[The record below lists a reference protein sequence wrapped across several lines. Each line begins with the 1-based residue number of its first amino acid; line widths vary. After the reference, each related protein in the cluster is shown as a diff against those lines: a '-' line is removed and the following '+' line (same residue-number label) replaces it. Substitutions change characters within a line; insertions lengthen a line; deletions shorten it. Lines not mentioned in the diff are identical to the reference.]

1 MVYDPGW
8 DVGIA
13 AVGSLWRFEYVMAV
27 MQGTLSAPRSKGG
40 DNNEGKSFSGRIGF
54 VPFIGA
60 VVGTSF
66 GHGPYLDNAVVLPLR
81 AKGFKNVEEFNQQ
94 TVGFDAEFS
103 IRHLKLYG
111 EAVYNRW
118 ESPNIKDKA
127 GVKRVD
133 LTNIGWYAEGKYTF
147 LPGLY
152 AAVRYSKITFGKI
165 DDGTVAHVAR
175 HWDDDVE
182 TWESG
187 IGYKLTEGV
196 IGKFVNQT
204 HSRKPN
210 TGGKAK
216 YEYFWATQLSMAF

>member
-1 MVYDPGW
+1 M
-8 DVGIA
+8 
-13 AVGSLWRFEYVMAV
+13 
-27 MQGTLSAPRSKGG
+27 
-40 DNNEGKSFSGRIGF
+40 
-54 VPFIGA
+54 
-60 VVGTSF
+60 
-66 GHGPYLDNAVVLPLR
+66 
-81 AKGFKNVEEFNQQ
+81 EEFNQR

-118 ESPNIKDKA
+118 ESPNITDKTA
-127 GVKRVD
+127 TKRVD

-165 DDGTVAHVAR
+165 DDGTVAHVATT
-175 HWDDDVE
+175 WDDNVE

-204 HSRKPN
+204 HRKKPN
-210 TGGKAK
+210 TGGKSK
-216 YEYFWATQLSMAF
+216 YENFWATQLSMAF